1 MNKSDKETILSY
13 LSYAYKQYMRQLK
26 VERETLNKD
35 FSITSIDYKVAQ
47 AQYNQ
52 MSCLARD
59 LGLSNP
65 YETFEMNIDI
75 IED

>member
-13 LSYAYKQYMRQLK
+13 LNYAYKQYMRQLK
-26 VERETLNKD
+26 FERETINKD
-35 FSITSIDYKVAQ
+35 FPITSIDYKVAQ

-52 MSCLARD
+52 MRCIARD
-59 LGLSNP
+59 LGVGNP
-65 YETFEMNIDI
+65 YEAFEMNIDI